1 MLTQL
6 QLTIAVIA
14 SEGGNGGLLD
24 VNPGLM
30 IWTVVTFIALLLIL
44 RKVAWKPIL
53 TALDKRENDIKVA
66 LEQAEKAKEEA
77 KQVLEAN
84 QANLAKAEEESKKI
98 IEQSRT
104 YAENLKEQMI
114 NDSREQAKK
123 IVDEASSEIQRKKD
137 AAFDELKGQIA
148 EIAVGAAEKI
158 IRESLDSQKSKQ
170 VIDKYLN
177 EVTKN

>member
-1 MLTQL
+1 MLTQITL
-6 QLTIAVIA
+6 ALIA

-30 IWTVVTFIALLLIL
+30 IWTVITFIVLLFVLK
-44 RKVAWKPIL
+44 RVAWKPIL
-53 TALDKRENDIKVA
+53 TALDKRENDIKESLA
-66 LEQAEKAKEEA
+66 QAEKAKDEA
-77 KQVLEAN
+77 KQILEEN

-98 IEQSRT
+98 IEQSRA
-104 YAENLKEQMI
+104 YAESLKEQLMRE
-114 NDSREQAKK
+114 SKEQAKK

-137 AAFDELKGQIA
+137 AAFEELKGQIA

-158 IRESLDSQKSKQ
+158 IRESLDAQKSKQ

-177 EVTKN
+177 DVAKN

>member
-1 MLTQL
+1 MLTQITL
-6 QLTIAVIA
+6 AVIA

-30 IWTVVTFIALLLIL
+30 IWTVVTFIVLLLIL
-44 RKVAWKPIL
+44 KKVAWKPIL
-53 TALDKRENDIKVA
+53 AALDKRENDIKEA

-77 KQVLEAN
+77 KQILAAN

-98 IEQSRT
+98 IEQSRA
-104 YAENLKEQMI
+104 YAETLKEQMI
-114 NDSREQAKK
+114 ADSKEAAKK
-123 IVDEASSEIQRKKD
+123 IVDDASSEIQRKKD
-137 AAFDELKGQIA
+137 SAFEELKGQIA

-158 IRESLDSQKSKQ
+158 IKESLDAQKSKH

>member
-1 MLTQL
+1 MLAQITL
-6 QLTIAVIA
+6 AVIA

-30 IWTVVTFIALLLIL
+30 IWTVVTFIVLLFIL
-44 RKVAWKPIL
+44 KKVAWKPIL
-53 TALDKRENDIKVA
+53 EALDKRENDIKEA

-77 KQVLEAN
+77 KQILEAN

-98 IEQSRT
+98 IEQSRA
-104 YAENLKEQMI
+104 YAESLKEQMI
-114 NDSREQAKK
+114 SQSKEQAKK
-123 IVDEASSEIQRKKD
+123 IVDDASSEIQRKQD
-137 AAFDELKGQIA
+137 AAFEELKGQIA

-158 IRESLDSQKSKQ
+158 IRESLDAQKSKQ

>member
-1 MLTQL
+1 MLTQITL
-6 QLTIAVIA
+6 AVIA

-30 IWTVVTFIALLLIL
+30 IWTVITFIVLLFVLK
-44 RKVAWKPIL
+44 RVAWKPIL
-53 TALDKRENDIKVA
+53 TALDKRENDIKESLA
-66 LEQAEKAKEEA
+66 QAEKAKDEA
-77 KQVLEAN
+77 KQILEEN

-98 IEQSRT
+98 IEQSRA
-104 YAENLKEQMI
+104 YAESLKEQLMRE
-114 NDSREQAKK
+114 SKEQAKK

-137 AAFDELKGQIA
+137 AAFEELKGQIA

-158 IRESLDSQKSKQ
+158 IRESLDAQKSKQ

-177 EVTKN
+177 DVAKN

>member
-1 MLTQL
+1 MHFKIIL
-6 QLTIAVIA
+6 AVLI
-14 SEGGNGGLLD
+14 SESGGGGLMD

-30 IWTVVTFIALLLIL
+30 IWTVITFIVLLFIL
-44 RKVAWKPIL
+44 KKVAWKPIL
-53 TALDKRENDIKVA
+53 TALDKRENDIKESLA
-66 LEQAEKAKEEA
+66 QAEKAKDEA
-77 KQVLEAN
+77 KQILEEN

-104 YAENLKEQMI
+104 YAESLKEQLMKE
-114 NDSREQAKK
+114 SKEQAKK

-137 AAFDELKGQIA
+137 AAFEELKGQIA

-158 IRESLDSQKSKQ
+158 IRESLDAQKSKQ

-177 EVTKN
+177 DVSKN

>member
-1 MLTQL
+1 MLTQITL
-6 QLTIAVIA
+6 AVIA

-30 IWTVVTFIALLLIL
+30 IWTVVTFIVLLFIL
-44 RKVAWKPIL
+44 KRVAWKPIL
-53 TALDKRENDIKVA
+53 TALDKRENDIKES
-66 LEQAEKAKEEA
+66 LEQAEKAKDEARQILEE
-77 KQVLEAN
+77 N

-104 YAENLKEQMI
+104 YAESLKEQLMKE
-114 NDSREQAKK
+114 SKEQAKK

-137 AAFDELKGQIA
+137 SAFEELKGQIA

-158 IRESLDSQKSKQ
+158 IKDSLDAQKSKQ